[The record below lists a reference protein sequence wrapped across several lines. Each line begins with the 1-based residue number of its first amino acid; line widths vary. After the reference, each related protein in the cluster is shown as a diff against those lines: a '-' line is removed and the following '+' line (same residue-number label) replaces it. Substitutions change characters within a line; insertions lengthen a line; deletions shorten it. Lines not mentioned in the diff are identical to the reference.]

1 MITTDILMYRER
13 AGKTGKAVLKQVIMI
28 ECKNADKNNTSR
40 HKPTK
45 QVRVW
50 STYGAA
56 ATRRDRA
63 FRATTSTPLCFS
75 FSTTCT
81 RPVHHTHDHLGSN
94 MSSFLLRP
102 SILDLLMS
110 PSSKA
115 IDIQLMCVH

>member
-1 MITTDILMYRER
+1 MIRTDTLMDKER
-13 AGKTGKAVLKQVIMI
+13 AGKTGKAVLKQVINF
-28 ECKNADKNNTSR
+28 ECKIADKNNTSH
-40 HKPTK
+40 HKATK

-81 RPVHHTHDHLGSN
+81 RPVHHVHDHLGSS
-94 MSSFLLRP
+94 MSSFL
-102 SILDLLMS
+102 
-110 PSSKA
+110 
-115 IDIQLMCVH
+115 